1 MISFQPF
8 HFSFTV
14 PLSNNLYLFACPII
28 THEPFDLF
36 ASNFERG
43 TRENHWNVFGLVLR
57 LGKIVKIVI
66 NGLGKIK
73 WISRIIKQTFL

>member
-1 MISFQPF
+1 MSD
-8 HFSFTV
+8 HN
-14 PLSNNLYLFACPII
+14 SN
-28 THEPFDLF
+28 